1 MAWAKILKGVAAAGI
16 VCAGGCAVGPDYA
29 PSPARVSATWI
40 SSPPANG
47 LTDSAAAASKWWAS
61 FNDPELDSLIQR
73 AVESNPDLHV
83 SEARLRQAR
92 AVRQMSAADFWPT
105 LDASASFARAKQSQ
119 NQPLIGSLPL
129 PPNFPFEYSVY
140 QAGFD
145 ASWEID
151 LFGAKRRALEAATA
165 EWQVAIESR
174 NSGIVSL
181 LAEVARDYVELRG
194 GQLRLEIAQRNLK
207 LQQEALDLTRAR
219 FQSGVVSELDV
230 TRAAALLAGMRAAI
244 PPLQTAVRGSMYGLA
259 YLLGREPGDL
269 LAELTPYKPVPSAPP
284 EVPIGLPSDLLS
296 RRPDV
301 RQAERQLA
309 AETARIGLAKSDWFP
324 KLSLT
329 GDAGQES
336 VSLGKWFEPGSQFW
350 SLGPSLQ
357 WRALDFGRVRAEVR
371 AQTAV
376 QEAALATYE
385 KTVLNSLQEAE
396 NAVVAYAQEQNRHR
410 ALAEEVAEDRRS
422 LDMANGLY
430 AEGSVN
436 YLDVLD
442 AERSLY
448 GSEDELAASDQA
460 VSVDL
465 IALYKALGG
474 GWETSVQKSANGNS
488 TASLP

>member
-1 MAWAKILKGVAAAGI
+1 MVWAKILKGVAAAGI
-16 VCAGGCAVGPDYA
+16 VGAGGCAVGPDYA
-29 PSPARVSATWI
+29 PSPARAPATWI
-40 SSPPANG
+40 SPPANG
-47 LTDSAAAASKWWAS
+47 LTDIAATTSDWWAS
-61 FNDPELDSLIQR
+61 FNDAELDSLIQR
-73 AVESNPDLHV
+73 AVQSNPDLRV

-92 AVRQMSAADFWPT
+92 AVRRMSAADFWPT
-105 LDASASFARAKQSQ
+105 LDASGSFARAKQSK

-151 LFGAKRRALEAATA
+151 LFGAKHRALEAATA
-165 EWQVAIESR
+165 EWEVAIESR
-174 NSGIVSL
+174 NDAMVSL

-194 GQLRLEIAQRNLK
+194 GQLRLDIARRNLK

-219 FQSGVVSELDV
+219 FQSGVASELDA
-230 TRAAALLAGMRAAI
+230 TRAAALLAGIRAAI
-244 PPLQTAVRGSMYGLA
+244 PPLETAVRESMYGLA
-259 YLLGREPGDL
+259 FLLGREPGDL
-269 LAELTPYKPVPSAPP
+269 LAELSPYKPVPSAPP

-329 GDAGQES
+329 GDAGLES

-350 SLGPSLQ
+350 SLGPTLQ
-357 WRALDFGRVRAEVR
+357 WRALDFGRVQAEVR

-385 KTVLNSLQEAE
+385 KAVLNSLREAE
-396 NAVVAYAQEQNRHR
+396 NTVVAYAQEQNRHR
-410 ALAEEVAEDRRS
+410 ALADEVTENRRS

-448 GSEDELAASDQA
+448 GSEDELAVSDQA

-474 GWETSVQKSANGNS
+474 GWVTPTQKSAKEIS